1 MKAWM
6 TASEI
11 AAESLPGL
19 PADVSAVIRRA
30 KREGWPYQDRQG
42 RGGGREYPV
51 TALPPAAQAEL
62 RRRAVAGEAS
72 NVVALPVPFRP
83 APPPV
88 PAPAPTLPP
97 VLHRPAGLADWQRSC
112 ADGRAALLREIDNL
126 VKAGSTV
133 NAAISTVV
141 SAAKDGTLRPALA
154 KMVPAANARGGKGG
168 KRTLSRSTLMRWRE
182 DFARGGWEALA
193 PLPTDAGR
201 VIPDWA
207 ERFLA
212 IYQAPQQR
220 SIRHCL
226 EIMGRETPG
235 APVPS
240 QGQARRLLAAMAPSE
255 RERGRMGP
263 NARLALQAFK
273 RRDYSTL
280 KPLELV
286 LSDGHS
292 FKADVRH
299 PVHGKPFTC
308 EVVSI
313 MDAKTRLVFG
323 WSAGLSESAWTVL
336 DALRCGVERLGLF
349 GAFFTDN
356 GAGFVAQAMD
366 HELVTGFLARMG
378 VTHLRALPGRAQSR
392 GTIERLQGTLWKRA
406 ARTLATYK
414 GRDMDAEA
422 RRRMVRLIDADVR
435 GGTSNVLMTWA
446 QFLDWAEGQVHDYN
460 NRPHS
465 GLPRIVDPESGIMRH
480 QTPTEALAA
489 EISAGWS
496 PELVP
501 EEMLSDLFRPY
512 ELRQTRRGE
521 IALPWGRYFDA
532 ALTRYDGRMM
542 RVGYD
547 IHDGSRVWVR
557 SNDDGRLI
565 CIAQRDGNVI
575 EALPQ
580 TKRDHIAEKRRIGR
594 ERRLQD
600 QLDLVRAEAGPA
612 AIVAD
617 VVDIELEALP
627 APRRP
632 ETQIEREDRHY
643 DQVKQIEAR
652 IAAGD
657 DVSPED
663 RDWLAWANGQP
674 FVRARREAEADMA
687 ALLAGPGSAS

>member
-1 MKAWM
+1 MA
-6 TASEI
+6 
-11 AAESLPGL
+11 
-19 PADVSAVIRRA
+19 
-30 KREGWPYQDRQG
+30 
-42 RGGGREYPV
+42 
-51 TALPPAAQAEL
+51 
-62 RRRAVAGEAS
+62 
-72 NVVALPVPFRP
+72 
-83 APPPV
+83 
-88 PAPAPTLPP
+88 
-97 VLHRPAGLADWQRSC
+97 
-112 ADGRAALLREIDNL
+112 
-126 VKAGSTV
+126 AGSTL
-133 NAAISTVV
+133 NAAVADLI
-141 SAAKDGTLRPALA
+141 AGAKHGTLRPALQ
-154 KMVPAANARGGKGG
+154 KMVAAANARGGKAGG
-168 KRTLSRSTLMRWRE
+168 RTLSRSTLMRWRDE
-182 DFARGGWEALA
+182 HRRGGWDALA
-193 PLPTDAGR
+193 PRPTDTAR
-201 VIPDWA
+201 EIPEWA
-207 ERFLA
+207 VRFLTVW
-212 IYQAPQQR
+212 QSPQQR
-220 SIRHCL
+220 SIAHCI
-226 EIMGRETPG
+226 EIMAREHPG
-235 APVPS
+235 LPVPS
-240 QGQARRLLAAMAPSE
+240 PGQARRLLDAMAPAE

-263 NARLALQAFK
+263 NARLALKAFK
-273 RRDYSTL
+273 RRDYSAL

-435 GGTSNVLMTWA
+435 AGTSNVLMTWQ
-446 QFLDWAEGQVHDYN
+446 QFLDWAEAQVDDYN

-465 GLPRIVDPESGIMRH
+465 GLPRIVDPATGTMRH

-489 EISAGWS
+489 EVSAGWA

-521 IALPWGRYFDA
+521 IVLPWGRYFDP
-532 ALTRYDGRMM
+532 ALARLDGRMM

-557 SNDDGRLI
+557 SNDDGRLV

-575 EALPQ
+575 AALPSS
-580 TKRDHIAEKRRIGR
+580 KREHIAEKRRLGR

-600 QLDLVRAEAGPA
+600 QLDLVQAEAAAPA
-612 AIVAD
+612 ITAQL
-617 VVDIELEALP
+617 VDIEVEALP

-632 ETQIEREDRHY
+632 ETQVERENRLY
-643 DQVKQIEAR
+643 EQTKEIQAR
-652 IAAGD
+652 IDAGA
-657 DVSPED
+657 DVGQED
-663 RDWLAWANGQP
+663 RDWLGWAVEQP
-674 FVRARREAEADMA
+674 FVRARREAENELAE
-687 ALLAGPGSAS
+687 LLARSSGAQ

>member
-11 AAESLPGL
+11 AAAGL
-19 PADVSAVIRRA
+19 PEVPSSKRNVNAMAVRC
-30 KREGWPYQDRQG
+30 GWPYQDRQG

-83 APPPV
+83 AP
-88 PAPAPTLPP
+88 APAAVPP
-97 VLHRPAGLADWQRSC
+97 AKPLAVLHRAAGLADWQRSC
-112 ADGRAALLREIDNL
+112 ADGRKALLQEIDNL

-133 NAAISTVV
+133 NAAISAVV

-193 PLPTDAGR
+193 PLPTDTAR

-226 EIMGRETPG
+226 EIMAREMPG

-240 QGQARRLLAAMAPSE
+240 QGQARRLLAAMAPAE

-273 RRDYSTL
+273 RRNYDRL
-280 KPLELV
+280 QPLELC
-286 LSDGHS
+286 LADGHT
-292 FKADVRH
+292 FKGDVRH
-299 PVHGKPFTC
+299 PVHGSPFSP
-308 EVVSI
+308 EVMAVL
-313 MDAKTRLVFG
+313 DAKTRFVTG
-323 WSAGLSESAWTVL
+323 WSAGLSESAWTVI
-336 DALRCGVERLGLF
+336 DALRCAVSRLGLF
-349 GAFFTDN
+349 GLFYTDN
-356 GAGFVAQAMD
+356 GAGFVNKVMD
-366 HELVTGFLARMG
+366 DELVTGFLSRLSIDHDTAK
-378 VTHLRALPGRAQSR
+378 PGRAQAR
-392 GTIERLQGTLWKRA
+392 GQVEKLQASLWKRA
-406 ARTLATYK
+406 ARELPAYK
-414 GRDMDAEA
+414 GRDMDREA
-422 RRRMVRLIDADVR
+422 RRRVTKLMQDDIRA
-435 GGTSNVLMTWA
+435 GTSRVLMTWA
-446 QFLDWAEGQVHDYN
+446 QFLDWCQAKVDEYN
-460 NRPHS
+460 DRPHS
-465 GLPRIVDPESGIMRH
+465 ALPKIVDPVTGTMRH
-480 QTPTEALAA
+480 QTPTEAMKAELAA
-489 EISAGWS
+489 GWR

-512 ELRQTRRGE
+512 EIRTTRRGE
-521 IALPWGRYFDA
+521 VVLPWGRYFDA
-532 ALTRYDGRMM
+532 ALVAYHGERM

-547 IHDGSRVWVR
+547 IQDGSRVWVR
-557 SNDDGRLI
+557 SDRDGRLVA
-565 CIAQRDGNVI
+565 IAQRDGNVI

-643 DQVKQIEAR
+643 EQVKQIEAR

-657 DVSPED
+657 AVGPED
-663 RDWLAWANGQP
+663 RDWLEWAVVQP
-674 FVRARREAEADMA
+674 FVRARREAEDALA
-687 ALLAGPGSAS
+687 ALLAGSETAS